1 MTLEY
6 SLLLCFHASESLD
19 LLLANF
25 PQDHIERGNIDFRSL
40 KFRVLDEVDEMLKI
54 GFVDDVEFILGM
66 LLFSGILPLLFDL
79 LPSHY
84 LMLSVMSV

>member
-1 MTLEY
+1 
-6 SLLLCFHASESLD
+6 
-19 LLLANF
+19 
-25 PQDHIERGNIDFRSL
+25 
-40 KFRVLDEVDEMLKI
+40 MLKI

-66 LLFSGILPLLFDL
+66 LLFSGILALSDL